1 MEDDDLYSIAKEF
14 LQKVTYDLDKETTRK
29 GEIHEGDNEVYL
41 LTPSHIQFAKYGRD
55 KGKTPPL
62 SPILSYVKRENIL
75 FKGEDHE
82 GTAEKM
88 RWIIAKNGTKN
99 FVKDA
104 PNFLEE
110 VIQRYE
116 SDYVKQISKET
127 TIQINKKLQKYYKK
141 AFPES
146 RYIKY

>member
-1 MEDDDLYSIAKEF
+1 MDDDDLYSIAKEF

-29 GEIHEGDNEVYL
+29 GEIHEGVNEVYL

-55 KGKTPPL
+55 KGKPPPL
-62 SPILSYVKRENIL
+62 SPILTYVKRENIL
-75 FKGEDHE
+75 FDGEDHE

-88 RWIIAKNGTKN
+88 RWIIAKKGTKN
-99 FVKDA
+99 FVKNA

-116 SDYVKQISKET
+116 SDYVKEVSDKI
-127 TIQINKKLQKYYKK
+127 TIQINEKLQEFYKK

-146 RYIKY
+146 RYIEY